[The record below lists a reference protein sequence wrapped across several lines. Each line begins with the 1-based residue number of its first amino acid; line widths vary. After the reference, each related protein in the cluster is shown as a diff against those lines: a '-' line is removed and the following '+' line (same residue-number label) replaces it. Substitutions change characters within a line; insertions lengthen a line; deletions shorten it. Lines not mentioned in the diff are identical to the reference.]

1 MAHKLGIFDLDF
13 RGAKV
18 PKVKTAVT
26 EAICDLHRAC
36 TDEGATDLPLPSK
49 PLTYTALVL
58 KLKELGLVSPPG
70 NAGGD
75 IPPPPPPPPA
85 APQHQQEE
93 AEVQARV
100 DQIEQESILANHHQ
114 EVNKLYL

>member
-1 MAHKLGIFDLDF
+1 MAHKLGIYDLDF

-18 PKVKTAVT
+18 PKVRTAVT

-70 NAGGD
+70 NAGGN

-93 AEVQARV
+93 AEAQARL

-114 EVNKLYL
+114 EVHKLYL